1 MKGGLTE
8 VVHGLWGSMNLVSTG
23 DQWHRIVTWKWNST
37 VVYNVVREKMQVMWK
52 CYIIPA
58 FFMNTRTTLEA
69 QPSRGVSQPHV
80 LPFMIGMPSAF
91 LQFYALRLEQA
102 YVC

>member
-37 VVYNVVREKMQVMWK
+37 VVYNVVREKMQVM
-52 CYIIPA
+52 
-58 FFMNTRTTLEA
+58 
-69 QPSRGVSQPHV
+69 
-80 LPFMIGMPSAF
+80 
-91 LQFYALRLEQA
+91 
-102 YVC
+102 